1 MEELAARGYRVHGDL
16 VPAEPVERARALDE
30 VSDDELLV
38 AAESALASLAVAH
51 GRLWRRHR
59 RAFVERTGRPP
70 SVSEVVTS
78 DGRAAMFALQRQ
90 LLRHSDDHPA
100 LARLLRVLTGVRS

>member
-1 MEELAARGYRVHGDL
+1 M
-16 VPAEPVERARALDE
+16 
-30 VSDDELLV
+30 SDDELLV

-59 RAFVERTGRPP
+59 RAFFARAGRPATLAEL
-70 SVSEVVTS
+70 VGS
-78 DGRAAMFALQRQ
+78 DGRAALFGVQRR

-100 LARLLRVLTGVRS
+100 LARLMRRVTGVRS

>member
-1 MEELAARGYRVHGDL
+1 M
-16 VPAEPVERARALDE
+16 
-30 VSDDELLV
+30 SDDELLV

-59 RAFVERTGRPP
+59 RAFFERTGRPP

-78 DGRAAMFALQRQ
+78 DGRAAMFAVQRQ

-100 LARLLRVLTGVRS
+100 LARLLRDADRRQVLIRDLIARRSSMAA